1 MKPNP
6 WLTRRTAWT
15 TRSRNTPT
23 SVDALDEHGVDA
35 ALNEHEVEAALDVRD
50 VEDASE
56 YEVAEKK
63 RKAKARQPN
72 YVSFSSLVI
81 VSDSFCL
88 VTNICWNKIHLLAFV

>member
-1 MKPNP
+1 ML
-6 WLTRRTAWT
+6 WSWGRRTDEELDQEILQ
-15 TRSRNTPT
+15 PLQ
-23 SVDALDEHGVDA
+23 DALDEHGVDA
-35 ALNEHEVEAALDVRD
+35 ALNEHEVEAALDERD
-50 VEDASE
+50 VEYASE

-88 VTNICWNKIHLLAFV
+88 VTNTLE